1 MYFYVLAFATITRG
15 YPTPEFVRALLA
27 QPCLFIIPF
36 LLGKSLMLMFRR
48 FLREPD
54 VGLSVDALV
63 AWVLG
68 AIFMVVLESVLYVSY
83 ALDIY
88 IFIIILLLICAPSIL
103 AANKPMDKSSA
114 FYIAAAGIYGLL
126 FSIFITLFWGY
137 PYANANDYVRH
148 TYYAL
153 RIVEEGRPLLFYSS
167 YLPTMHTLYA
177 VLMALSDI
185 REEPLFLLWSSR
197 FVLYPVH
204 AAVLFLFF
212 RTMLDDETMALMA
225 SMIGSSLMNNR
236 ESHIFPWHT
245 APKCFI
251 TILFIYALHALYIMA
266 SRNRDR
272 LTLGVQARLYGLCG
286 TVFVL
291 TYLTYSEGI
300 IGYHIGYIFP
310 LVVIITII
318 ASLMSKAEVRSTV
331 LYSAFLIEG
340 LIFFHK
346 FEGLYASIICLA
358 SLSLWAKGGLG
369 STRKHKAL
377 NLLLATSLA
386 SVALALHTGLWDYP
400 PKSLI
405 WPFPQKPSLRPW
417 DTYSKS
423 IVDVFPS
430 VVLLMFY
437 IGFALS
443 TIENNAKL
451 LYLNTMGLS
460 LLLFYILQPLDLYL
474 RFLKF
479 PYPFI
484 IASAIYPC
492 FRLFHVVKIPRSTIA
507 VHGLQ
512 RILPFSLVLGMSLY
526 ICLHDIG
533 ILEHPYVIDLQ
544 DRFFVFE
551 IGSFLKEYSKGKD
564 LLVISTIG
572 GRYWYYEVSTFYA
585 DVQGMYNMWKEG
597 KVYYQPLWDIYL
609 ANTSEEAYTKIMSLS
624 RRAELIVHA
633 PDPYGEDIRRFYRE
647 PEDIILLY
655 DDYLARWVNDT
666 ALITPAK
673 FFDLRYFTPLLMLTD
688 ANGMRFYVIRVN
700 PEPKALSAENL
711 IRRESFEI
719 GSIPIFSL
727 MSTIVDVEHKK
738 IYVIGT
744 NQEINTTARVE
755 SFEEWDEQASAP
767 VSWTPSYVY
776 WGGNWTASLDSIE
789 RVDGNYSLKLESY
802 TETEHTRCGSVFKD
816 FDVRPGEV
824 YLLRFWMKT
833 FNADRSHVK
842 VVYIDPLENEWRCLS
857 LAVCPDPTSPWRSY
871 YKILQVPENITSVRI
886 VLLAGNIYNT
896 TIGYTA
902 TWFDRLELI
911 GPVLFEETPW
921 IPLYA
926 YWGGNWSASLDSR
939 ERVSGNY
946 SLKLETRA
954 EIEHARCGSIAL
966 DFDVIADKLY
976 LLKFWVKTENA
987 DRSHVRVVFLN
998 TTDNTWNSITYV
1010 VHPHHTSGWT
1020 VYYKLIH
1027 IPKNITSIRIVL
1039 LAGNIYDTTEMYA
1052 ATWFDDVELM
1062 GPIKVNTTPPR
1073 VLRIE
1078 FDGDHLTRWAFFT
1091 ILNIYVL
1098 LPPGY
1103 SILKLERR
1111 EAPYKNKYPRMG
1123 DEID

>member
-1 MYFYVLAFATITRG
+1 MYLYVLASAIITRS
-15 YPTPEFVRALLA
+15 YPTSEFVRALLA
-27 QPCLFIIPF
+27 QPCLLIIPF
-36 LLGKSLMLMFRR
+36 LLGKSLMLMFRS
-48 FLREPD
+48 FLREPN
-54 VGLSVDALV
+54 VGLSIDALV

-68 AIFMVVLESVLYVSY
+68 TIFMVALESMLYVSY
-83 ALDIY
+83 AFDIHL
-88 IFIIILLLICAPSIL
+88 FAIILLLICAPSIL
-103 AANKPMDKSSA
+103 VANKPMDRSSA
-114 FYIAAAGIYGLL
+114 FYVIAAGIYGLL

-153 RIVEEGRPLLFYSS
+153 RIVEENRPLLFFSG

-177 VLMALSDI
+177 VLMVLFDI

-204 AAVLFLFF
+204 AAGLFLLS
-212 RTMLDDETMALMA
+212 RTMLDNETMALMA
-225 SMIGSSLMNNR
+225 SIIGSSLMNNYG
-236 ESHIFPWHT
+236 SHIFPWHT

-251 TILFIYALHALYIMA
+251 TILFIYALYALYIMA
-266 SRNRDR
+266 SRSRDR
-272 LTLGVQARLYGLCG
+272 LTLSVQAGLYGLCG
-286 TVFVL
+286 TVFAL
-291 TYLTYSEGI
+291 IYLTYPEGV
-300 IGYHIGYIFP
+300 IGYHIGYILP

-318 ASLMSKAEVRSTV
+318 VSLMSKAEVRSTV
-331 LYSAFLIEG
+331 LYSSLLIEG
-340 LIFFHK
+340 LMFFHK
-346 FEGLYASIICLA
+346 FEGFCASIICLI

-377 NLLLATSLA
+377 NILLATSLA
-386 SVALALHTGLWDYP
+386 SVVLALHTGLWNYP

-417 DTYSKS
+417 EIYSKS
-423 IVDVFPS
+423 IVDVFPP
-430 VVLLMFY
+430 VVLLMFC
-437 IGFALS
+437 IGFVLS
-443 TIENNAKL
+443 TIESNVKL

-492 FRLFHVVKIPRSTIA
+492 FRLFHVIKIPHSAIA
-507 VHGLQ
+507 IHGL
-512 RILPFSLVLGMSLY
+512 RRVLPFSLVLGMNLCV
-526 ICLHDIG
+526 CLHDIG
-533 ILEHPYVIDLQ
+533 ILEHPYVIDIQ
-544 DRFFVFE
+544 NKSFVFE
-551 IGSFLKEYSKGKD
+551 IGSFLKEYGKGKD

-572 GRYWYYEVSTFYA
+572 GRYWRHGVSMFYA
-585 DVQGMYNMWKEG
+585 DVQGMYHMWKEG
-597 KVYYQPLWDIYL
+597 MVYYQPLWDIYL
-609 ANTSEEAYTKIMSLS
+609 ANTSEEAYMKIMSLS

-655 DDYLARWVNDT
+655 DDYLARWVDDT

-700 PEPKALSAENL
+700 PEPNPISVEDLVRE
-711 IRRESFEI
+711 ESFEI
-719 GSIPIFSL
+719 KGIPNFLLI
-727 MSTIVDVEHKK
+727 STITDMEHKK

-744 NQEINTTARVE
+744 NREINTTARIE
-755 SFEEWDEQASAP
+755 SFEKWDEQASAP

-776 WGGNWTASLDSIE
+776 WGGNWTARLDSAESI
-789 RVDGNYSLKLESY
+789 DGNYSLKLESY
-802 TETEHTRCGSVFKD
+802 TETEHARCGGMFKD
-816 FDVRPGEV
+816 FNVRPREA

-833 FNADRSHVK
+833 FNADRSHVA

-871 YKILQVPENITSVRI
+871 YKILQVPENVTSIRI

-911 GPVLFEETPW
+911 GPILFEETPW

-926 YWGGNWSASLDSR
+926 YWGGNWSVSLDDR

-946 SLKLETRA
+946 SLKLETKT
-954 EIEHARCGSIAL
+954 EIEHARCGSVAL
-966 DFDVIADKLY
+966 DFDVKADKFY
-976 LLKFWVKTENA
+976 LLKFWVKTKNA
-987 DRSHVRVVFLN
+987 DRSHVKVVFLN
-998 TTDNTWNSITYV
+998 TTDNTWDSITYV
-1010 VHPHHTSGWT
+1010 VHPHHTSRWT

-1027 IPKNITSIRIVL
+1027 IPKNITNIRVVL

-1062 GPIKVNTTPPR
+1062 GPIEVSTTPPR

-1078 FDGDHLTRWAFFT
+1078 LDGDPLTRWTFFT
-1091 ILNIYVL
+1091 VLNIYVL
-1098 LPPGY
+1098 LPQSY
-1103 SILKLERR
+1103 SILKFKRR
-1111 EAPYKNKYPRMG
+1111 KVPV
-1123 DEID
+1123 